1 MTDAILD
8 SAGTR
13 QGGTFL
19 KRTNLPETG
28 GCKRISELLSR
39 VGDKWSV
46 LVISYLGDGPLRF
59 SELQRQVAPISQ
71 KMLTT
76 TLRGLERDGF
86 VTRTIYP
93 TIPPRVDY
101 ELTDLGRDLLKPIRG
116 LSEWALQNGDRV
128 DAARAKFEA
137 QHPPARS
144 PSASTNGSRAA
155 R

>member
-1 MTDAILD
+1 M
-8 SAGTR
+8 
-13 QGGTFL
+13 

-76 TLRGLERDGF
+76 TVRGLERDGF

-116 LSEWALQNGDRV
+116 LSEWALKNGDRV

-137 QHPPARS
+137 KTPPPRS
-144 PSASTNGSRAA
+144 ANRGRSVSAATNGSGASR
-155 R
+155 